1 MTGLGTML
9 LIAAAS
15 WLLRAGF
22 VVLVPAS
29 RMPAQV
35 RAALEHL
42 PPSVLAALVAVDL
55 AGSAGPSQGM
65 GETAVV
71 LGVVAVLGAVA
82 WLTRNV
88 AAVSLLALVA
98 VVAIDL
104 GPW

>member
-15 WLLRAGF
+15 WALRAGF

-29 RMPAQV
+29 RTPAQV
-35 RAALEHL
+35 RTALEHL

-55 AGSAGPSQGM
+55 VGSAGPSHGLR
-65 GETAVV
+65 ES
-71 LGVVAVLGAVA
+71 GVVVGVAAVLAAVA
-82 WLTRNV
+82 WRTRNV
-88 AAVSLLALVA
+88 AAVSLLALAA

>member
-1 MTGLGTML
+1 MTGFGTML

-55 AGSAGPSQGM
+55 AGSAGPSHGLR
-65 GETAVV
+65 ESVV
-71 LGVVAVLGAVA
+71 VVGVAAVLAAVA
-82 WLTRNV
+82 WRTRNV
-88 AAVSLLALVA
+88 AVVSLLALVG

>member
-1 MTGLGTML
+1 MSGLGTML

-29 RMPAQV
+29 RMPDQV
-35 RAALEHL
+35 RGALEHL

-55 AGSAGPSQGM
+55 AGSAGPSHGLA
-65 GETAVV
+65 ESTVV
-71 LGVVAVLGAVA
+71 VGVAAVLAAVA
-82 WLTRNV
+82 WRTRNV
-88 AAVSLLALVA
+88 AVVSLLALAA
-98 VVAIDL
+98 VVAVDL